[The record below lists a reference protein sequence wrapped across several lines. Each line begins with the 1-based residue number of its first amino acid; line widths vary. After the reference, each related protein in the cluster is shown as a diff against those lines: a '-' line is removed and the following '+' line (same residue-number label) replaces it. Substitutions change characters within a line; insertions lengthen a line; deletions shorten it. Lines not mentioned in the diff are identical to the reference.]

1 MKKFTTFLL
10 AQLVFMLIFGATAL
24 AQSPQQSHLYGVSGG
39 AVSNPNDFVEI
50 THFDP
55 QTSISEPLGTIY
67 TMAVQEAIVHEN
79 ILYVTATDSLVA
91 YDLVNETRLAA
102 VAVSGTNLLK
112 VVGDDLFMSVQYPET
127 SGFLKVFD
135 KNTLQLKA
143 TVDGISG
150 ETAGMVVLNNKLFVA
165 VPGSYGSTDGSIAVI
180 DPFTYE
186 LLEEINLG
194 EGGIGI
200 YTLYV
205 YQNQIL
211 TINKTPWGG
220 TTGTL
225 TWLNPDTYEFTHNNF
240 SRTIGKGITIINEK
254 LYLILNNG
262 VGIID
267 LNSMIIVSNQFIEDP
282 GSAGY
287 VYFGDIVYDTLLQQ
301 FYVTITDY
309 VTFGTGFIYDMQGNV
324 VNTFPAGISTEAL
337 AVNYTQ
343 FTSLATV
350 EANEMMVYP
359 NPAKDFIQLKNTVN
373 KQIKTVKV
381 FNMQAGLVLDQ
392 QVDNVSAV
400 IDISAIA
407 PGIYFLEIQL
417 ENGSYAMQ
425 KIVKH

>member
-10 AQLVFMLIFGATAL
+10 AQLAFMLIFGATAS
-24 AQSPQQSHLYGVSGG
+24 AQSPDQSHLYVVSGG
-39 AVSNPNDFVEI
+39 AISNPNDFVEI
-50 THFDP
+50 THYNP

-67 TMAVQEAIVHEN
+67 TQAVQEAIVHEN

-91 YDLVNETRLAA
+91 YDLVNETRIAA
-102 VAVSGTNLLK
+102 VAASGANLLE

-135 KNTLQLKA
+135 KNTLELKA
-143 TVDGISG
+143 IVEGISG
-150 ETAGMVVLNNKLFVA
+150 ETAGMVVLNDKLFVA
-165 VPGSYGSTDGSIAVI
+165 VPGSYGNNVGSVAVV

-186 LLEEINLG
+186 LLEEIDMG
-194 EGGIGI
+194 EDGIGI

-211 TINKTPWGG
+211 TINRTPWDG

-225 TWLNPDTYEFTHNNF
+225 TWLNPDAYEFTHNNF
-240 SRTIGKGITIINEK
+240 NRTIGKGVTIINEK

-267 LNSMIIVSNQFIEDP
+267 LNTMIIVSSQFIEDP
-282 GSAGY
+282 GSASY
-287 VYFGDIVYDTLLQQ
+287 IAFGDIVYDTLHQQ

-350 EANEMMVYP
+350 ETTEIQVYP
-359 NPAKDFIQLKNTVN
+359 NPAKDFIQLKNTAN
-373 KQIKTVKV
+373 KQINTVKI

-392 QVDNVSAV
+392 QIDNVSAA
-400 IDISAIA
+400 IDISALA
-407 PGIYFLEIQL
+407 PGIYFLEIQFK
-417 ENGSYAMQ
+417 NGSHAKQ
-425 KIVKH
+425 KIVKQ